1 MCVCVCVRVISL
13 NYNVANMNIL
23 YNVHVQVL
31 LIHVS
36 GGGVLL
42 ITGPG
47 RFVILLLCGEVVCVH
62 TLIVLSSLVLLK
74 RIAW

>member
-1 MCVCVCVRVISL
+1 MISL
-13 NYNVANMNIL
+13 NYNVANVNIL

-31 LIHVS
+31 LIS

-47 RFVILLLCGEVVCVH
+47 RLVILLLCGEVVCVH
-62 TLIVLSSLVLLK
+62 TLLSSLVLLK
-74 RIAW
+74 RIAR

>member
-1 MCVCVCVRVISL
+1 MCVCVISL
-13 NYNVANMNIL
+13 NYNVANVNIL

-31 LIHVS
+31 LIS

-47 RFVILLLCGEVVCVH
+47 RLVILLLCGEVVCVH
-62 TLIVLSSLVLLK
+62 TLIVLSSVVLLK